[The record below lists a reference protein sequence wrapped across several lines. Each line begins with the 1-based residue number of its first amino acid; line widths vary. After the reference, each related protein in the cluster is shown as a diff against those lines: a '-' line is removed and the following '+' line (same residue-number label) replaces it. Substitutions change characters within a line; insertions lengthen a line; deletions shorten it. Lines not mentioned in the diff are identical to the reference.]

1 MARQANTLFLE
12 EWLRISS
19 GSSSNTSADQS
30 SSSSAR
36 AIIQAWAE
44 LRDCHQHQSF
54 EPHHFQSLKILLD
67 ARTSLHVAEPQAKLL
82 VSILSS
88 TNLVIPLEAY
98 PLLLR
103 LLYIWVR
110 KSFRPSSA
118 LIDSAVETLSR
129 LLATEFGSK
138 KIPEFF
144 SEGVLILGAFSSVP
158 SVSESSKTV
167 CLELL
172 CRLLE
177 DEYRLVSPFGGLIPD
192 VLAGIGYALC
202 SSVIVYYARTLN
214 ALLGIWGREDGP
226 PGSVSHGL
234 MILHLV
240 EWRRL
245 HARILESTHGSS
257 GGLEPVKIKEHLS
270 SVTFKEAGA
279 ISSVFCNQYISVDD
293 ENKMIVEN
301 MIWRFCQELYSGHR
315 KVAFLLHGKADE
327 LLEDV
332 EKIAE
337 SAFLMIVV
345 FASAVTKQKLNSK
358 FSTESQM
365 EMSVLILVSFSCLE
379 YFRRVCLSE
388 YMDTIRGVVVSAQ
401 VNETVCVSFVESMP
415 PYVDQTNPQE
425 FQQKVDYIWFKDEVQ
440 TTRILFYLRVIPTCC
455 IERLPGPVFSRVVA
469 PTMFLYPTFN
479 N

>member
-1 MARQANTLFLE
+1 
-12 EWLRISS
+12 
-19 GSSSNTSADQS
+19 
-30 SSSSAR
+30 
-36 AIIQAWAE
+36 
-44 LRDCHQHQSF
+44 
-54 EPHHFQSLKILLD
+54 
-67 ARTSLHVAEPQAKLL
+67 
-82 VSILSS
+82 
-88 TNLVIPLEAY
+88 
-98 PLLLR
+98 
-103 LLYIWVR
+103 
-110 KSFRPSSA
+110 
-118 LIDSAVETLSR
+118 
-129 LLATEFGSK
+129 
-138 KIPEFF
+138 
-144 SEGVLILGAFSSVP
+144 
-158 SVSESSKTV
+158 
-167 CLELL
+167 
-172 CRLLE
+172 
-177 DEYRLVSPFGGLIPD
+177 
-192 VLAGIGYALC
+192 
-202 SSVIVYYARTLN
+202 
-214 ALLGIWGREDGP
+214 
-226 PGSVSHGL
+226 
-234 MILHLV
+234 
-240 EWRRL
+240 
-245 HARILESTHGSS
+245 
-257 GGLEPVKIKEHLS
+257 
-270 SVTFKEAGA
+270 
-279 ISSVFCNQYISVDD
+279 
-293 ENKMIVEN
+293 MIVEN

-469 PTMFLYPTFN
+469 PTMFLYMGHPNGKVARASHSMFAAFISSGKDSN
-479 N
+479 ENERSYFSSLAFYICLAVC